1 MNGINVAFLIKK
13 TNINERVYDIYK
25 QFFTLYALL
34 YITNYTFD
42 ILMVKVKKA
51 FFVHILN
58 SKYNAVKV
66 LTLI

>member
-1 MNGINVAFLIKK
+1 MKEVM
-13 TNINERVYDIYK
+13 IYISS
-25 QFFTLYALL
+25 FFTLYALL

-42 ILMVKVKKA
+42 ILMVKVKKT

>member
-1 MNGINVAFLIKK
+1 M
-13 TNINERVYDIYK
+13 IYISS
-25 QFFTLYALL
+25 FFTLYALL

-42 ILMVKVKKA
+42 ILMVNVKKA

>member
-25 QFFTLYALL
+25 QFFTLYGLL